1 MASKTQLFVALLLVC
16 LLGNTLAAK
25 RLLFDRS
32 AVSNWASQAKDSV
45 ARAANNVAD
54 TTVEVSKKVGS
65 VAVVVGSKAKEMG
78 IAAGEK
84 IGEGYQKVKDTYE
97 EKVPESVKTAA
108 AAVGA
113 TVAGAAVTGG
123 AVAAAGF
130 SSIGPVAGSLA
141 AAAQASVGSVAA
153 GGVFATVQS
162 AAMTVAG
169 GIVGGPI
176 LIIGAAVGG
185 TLYGAYSFFKYIC
198 SSSPEPQ
205 RQHADNQAAR
215 DAASKQNQ
223 GNGQKSQ
230 P

>member
-1 MASKTQLFVALLLVC
+1 MGALKVFGVLLLIWWLFLRSPTQKVETVQKVDVVKEC
-16 LLGNTLAAK
+16 SFSWKEEAAY
-25 RLLFDRS
+25 
-32 AVSNWASQAKDSV
+32 
-45 ARAANNVAD
+45 
-54 TTVEVSKKVGS
+54 
-65 VAVVVGSKAKEMG
+65 
-78 IAAGEK
+78 AAGA
-84 IGEGYQKVKDTYE
+84 
-97 EKVPESVKTAA
+97 TA
-108 AAVGA
+108 G
-113 TVAGAAVTGG
+113 GAAVTGG

-176 LIIGAAVGG
+176 LIIGAAVRG